1 MRQRAGLFLMLIGL
15 VLAGLA
21 TLLVMNIAR
30 QAAESNRGAIR
41 QVAVVTATRD
51 VPDQSLITADALVLK
66 PFPADFAPAGSITS
80 PDQVV
85 GKIANGFIAKDQVIV
100 ANQLS
105 TVRRSTNLSDRIPPG
120 KVVIWLAMPDLLA
133 AAGVVKPGD
142 HVDIMLTMPITS
154 VLSPLGPALPPA
166 TGSGSGFISP
176 TAANEGSGGN
186 QQSNQSTQ
194 TTLQNVEIYG
204 IGADEVS
211 RAAVIN
217 NVNGQPV
224 PPDAD
229 PNQAAPNT
237 GTGRGQQQ
245 VVARPAIGFLVDHQ
259 DAVIIKFIKDSGGI
273 IDLAVRSSEEQQI
286 VRTDAMT
293 ADAIAERFRFRVPKP
308 VAP

>member
-1 MRQRAGLFLMLIGL
+1 MRQRAGMFLMLIGL

-41 QVAVVTATRD
+41 QVALVAATRD
-51 VPDQSLITADALVLK
+51 IPDQSLIPADALVVK
-66 PFPADFAPAGSITS
+66 PFPADFAPVGSITS

-85 GKIANGFIAKDQVIV
+85 GKIANGFIARDQVIV
-100 ANQLS
+100 ANQVS

-133 AAGVVKPGD
+133 SAGLVKPGD
-142 HVDIMLTMPITS
+142 HVDILLTLPIINVLAPVGPSFSPSTS
-154 VLSPLGPALPPA
+154 SGPGLV
-166 TGSGSGFISP
+166 SP
-176 TAANEGSGGN
+176 TAANEGAAAN
-186 QQSNQSTQ
+186 QQANQSTQ
-194 TTLQNVEIYG
+194 TTLQNVEVYG
-204 IGADEVS
+204 IGGDEVS
-211 RAAVIN
+211 RAAIIN
-217 NVNGQPV
+217 NVNGQPT

-229 PNQAAPNT
+229 PNQTAPNT
-237 GTGRGQQQ
+237 GTGRAQPQ

-259 DAVIIKFIKDSGGI
+259 DAVIIKFIKDSGGV

-293 ADAIAERFRFRVPKP
+293 ADAIAERFRFRVPRP